1 MIRAIERG
9 ETTGKGKKKTKT
21 KKKNTTSD
29 HDRSDAMYNFL
40 IPIKLDS
47 LQILQ
52 PKIQFC

>member
-1 MIRAIERG
+1 MQRQMIRAIERR
-9 ETTGKGKKKTKT
+9 ETTGKE
-21 KKKNTTSD
+21 KKKNTTTD
-29 HDRSDAMYNFL
+29 HGRSDAMYNFA